1 MNSKEAT
8 LAFSFAHPGAGWE
21 NQNHSQLK
29 DFERSSEPTAVKCN
43 SRSYGIHLILT
54 AIPLR
59 ESKQQSRFTDEEIEG

>member
-8 LAFSFAHPGAGWE
+8 LAFSFAHPGARSE

-29 DFERSSEPTAVKCN
+29 DSERSSEPTAAECN
-43 SRSYGIHLILT
+43 SRHYGIHLILT

-59 ESKQQSRFTDEEIEG
+59 ESKQQSHFTDEETEG